1 MRIFIKAVS
10 GMPEAETEYTAW
22 QGFQELGFKP
32 IFFES
37 ESELRDIRPDDLIVG
52 GISVIKRKM
61 QEWGVALSEYDY
73 PPELA
78 DFLGRRIWTD
88 TLGAILS
95 DPGKWPIFV
104 KPIRN
109 KAFVGFLLERERDVP
124 RLRQS
129 KEDEP
134 VLCSEPV
141 KFVAEWRAFVRYG
154 RVVDVRG
161 YRGDWR
167 YHYDSEVVERAVGA
181 FSSAPAGY
189 AMDFGLTSDGRT
201 LVVEINDGFGLGCY
215 GLDPVEYAK
224 LLSARWCELVGI
236 HDECDVYHEGID
248 WKKASR
254 NR

>member
-1 MRIFIKAVS
+1 M
-10 GMPEAETEYTAW
+10 E
-22 QGFQELGFKP
+22 
-32 IFFES
+32 
-37 ESELRDIRPDDLIVG
+37 
-52 GISVIKRKM
+52 
-61 QEWGVALSEYDY
+61 
-73 PPELA
+73 
-78 DFLGRRIWTD
+78 
-88 TLGAILS
+88 
-95 DPGKWPIFV
+95 
-104 KPIRN
+104 
-109 KAFVGFLLERERDVP
+109 
-124 RLRQS
+124 
-129 KEDEP
+129 
-134 VLCSEPV
+134 
-141 KFVAEWRAFVRYG
+141 FVAEWRAFVRYG

-201 LVVEINDGFGLGCY
+201 LIVEINDGFGLGCY

-248 WKKASR
+248 WKKASW